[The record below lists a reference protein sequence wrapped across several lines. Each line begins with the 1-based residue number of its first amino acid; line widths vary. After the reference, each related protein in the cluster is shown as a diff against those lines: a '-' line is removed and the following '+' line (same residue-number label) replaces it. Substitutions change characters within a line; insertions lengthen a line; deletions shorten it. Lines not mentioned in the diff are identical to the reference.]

1 MPDFVNPLKERLA
14 AGDPVLGSWVWF
26 TDPCSAE
33 MMAQAGFDWL
43 LIDVEHSHIGPE
55 ALRNIIMAVDRYECA
70 PIVRT
75 KVGDIDSIKVSLDAG
90 AMGVIIPQINTP
102 EEAQWAVKH
111 TKYAPLGKRGIGAMR
126 ATSYGTRW
134 DEYLSQANEQ
144 ILTIVQIEDR
154 QAVDNLPH
162 ILSTPGLD
170 GIFVGAFDLSQSMGF
185 LPGQTDPRLDATI
198 DQVIDAAR
206 SRDLIVGACVT
217 WDNVDSLV
225 SKGVTLPIIG
235 ADVEF
240 MFETARDCTKKWRQA
255 REKVSVQTVGS
266 HR

>member
-1 MPDFVNPLKERLA
+1 M
-14 AGDPVLGSWVWF
+14 
-26 TDPCSAE
+26 
-33 MMAQAGFDWL
+33 
-43 LIDVEHSHIGPE
+43 
-55 ALRNIIMAVDRYECA
+55 
-70 PIVRT
+70 
-75 KVGDIDSIKVSLDAG
+75 
-90 AMGVIIPQINTP
+90 
-102 EEAQWAVKH
+102 
-111 TKYAPLGKRGIGAMR
+111 
-126 ATSYGTRW
+126 
-134 DEYLSQANEQ
+134 
-144 ILTIVQIEDR
+144 QIEDR

-170 GIFVGAFDLSQSMGF
+170 GIFVGAFDLSQSMGV
-185 LPGQTDPRLDATI
+185 LPGQADPRLDATV

-240 MFETARDCTKKWRQA
+240 MFETARACTKKWRQA
-255 REKVSVQTVGS
+255 REKVSVPAAGS

>member
-1 MPDFVNPLKERLA
+1 MPDFANPLKERLE
-14 AGDPVLGSWVWF
+14 AGDPVLGTWIWF

-55 ALRNIIMAVDRYECA
+55 SLRNIIMAVDRYECA

-102 EEAQWAVKH
+102 EEAQWAVTH
-111 TKYAPLGKRGIGAMR
+111 TKYAPLGKRGIGALR

-154 QAVDNLPH
+154 HAVDNLPH

-170 GIFVGAFDLSQSMGF
+170 GIFVGAFDLSQSMGI
-185 LPGQTDPRLDATI
+185 LPGQADPRLDATV

-206 SRDLIVGACVT
+206 SRDLVVGACVT

-225 SKGVTLPIIG
+225 SKGVTMPIIG

-240 MFETARDCTKKWRQA
+240 MFETARACTKKWRQA
-255 REKVSVQTVGS
+255 QEKGSVQAAGS